1 MREWVALYFPAQL
14 ELANGASRSTEKRG
28 LTAMPRKSAKARKM
42 AKARRSRKT
51 GTGHAINGTV
61 RVRDKSSK
69 IERNRRLDGG
79 LPGEADARPAP
90 QSAGARF
97 REAGGSDAYFT
108 AQIRRGSGWGGARND
123 HVSTALS
130 GKHVKGLRGAA
141 ARAIAADR
149 PFNRMVTVH
158 WGALGIADSEAAR
171 ATGRLVKLAADW
183 CASKGVKM
191 TWAWVRENDDG
202 DGSKGSHVH
211 FALHCPAGVPIGRM
225 WQRWLRRISKRRYA
239 RGAVHSRAIGRT
251 LANYESNPDL
261 YRDNLTAALQYMTK
275 GVRPADAPA
284 LGIGR
289 TEPSGKV
296 IGKRAGWWQK
306 TWETRRGRNYDND

>member
-1 MREWVALYFPAQL
+1 LREWVALNFPAQL
-14 ELANGASRSTEKRG
+14 ELANGAGRTTEMRD
-28 LTAMPRKSAKARKM
+28 LSARLRKTAKARKM
-42 AKARRSRKT
+42 VKARRSGKS
-51 GTGHAINGTV
+51 GTPHAIKRTA
-61 RVRDKSSK
+61 RVRDKSSE

-79 LPGEADARPAP
+79 LPGEADARPKP

-123 HVSTALS
+123 HVTTALS
-130 GKHVKGLRGAA
+130 GKQVAGLRGAA
-141 ARAIAADR
+141 ARAIAAGR
-149 PFNRMVTVH
+149 PLNRMVTVH
-158 WGALGIADSEAAR
+158 WGALGIADGQARR

-191 TWAWVRENDDG
+191 TWAWVRENDYG
-202 DGSKGSHVH
+202 DGSKGSHLH
-211 FALHCPAGVPIGRM
+211 LALHCPAGEPIGRM
-225 WQRWLRRISKRRYA
+225 WQRWLRRISKRRYS

-275 GVRPADAPA
+275 GVRPADAAA
-284 LGIGR
+284 LGIVR
-289 TEPSGKV
+289 TEPAGKV
-296 IGKRAGWWQK
+296 IGKRAGWWQSR
-306 TWETRRGRNYDND
+306 TLSNSALRGRS